1 MIVTLMLVS
10 IFGLAM
16 GSFLNVVISRYPV
29 MLLRSWQA
37 ECQHLLELTEESE
50 EQKKVFNLARPRS
63 RCPHCQ
69 QTLTVW
75 QNIPLISFLIL
86 HGRCGF
92 CQKRISFQY
101 PLVELLTTLMMV
113 VIFLTFGW
121 HINTLLLWIMT
132 WGLIALAFIDWQK
145 QILPDNICL
154 SLLWLGLLANIGELF
169 VPLSDAV
176 IGAAAGYLLLWV
188 VARLFKILRKKE
200 GMGHGDFK
208 LLAMFGAWLGL
219 QPTLY
224 ILLLAVVL
232 SLIFNLILLLNKK
245 INYNQPLPFGP
256 WLAVSGWLIIIVNP
270 ILNNFK

>member
-1 MIVTLMLVS
+1 MLVS